1 MRLYD
6 LSIRRPVLATVMS
19 LLLVLVGVVSY
30 QRLAV
35 REYPDIDS
43 AVVTVETTYPGASA
57 EIIETQITQV
67 IEEELAGIEGIDFM
81 TSISRPEESQITVT
95 FELDRK
101 SVVEGKSVSV
111 RVDPGCRR
119 IIKKKKEKKK
129 TKEKR

>member
-1 MRLYD
+1 MRLSD

-81 TSISRPEESQITVT
+81 TRSDEHTSELQSLMRISYAV
-95 FELDRK
+95 FCL
-101 SVVEGKSVSV
+101 
-111 RVDPGCRR
+111 
-119 IIKKKKEKKK
+119 KKNKH
-129 TKEKR
+129 

>member
-1 MRLYD
+1 MRLSE

-57 EIIETQITQV
+57 EIIETPITQV

-81 TSISRPEESQITVT
+81 TSNRPHEVSQNTDP
-95 FELDRK
+95 LQPGRHPNPAARH
-101 SVVEGKSVSV
+101 V
-111 RVDPGCRR
+111 REPTGR
-119 IIKKKKEKKK
+119 
-129 TKEKR
+129 